1 MNRIIACTALG
12 LLGAGSFCAQA
23 EPTPVPTDGKPVPE
37 GKARYSV
44 TPGLE
49 GEKQDAKTGTVLVT
63 VKSVDAEKSA
73 SAVTVTTTG
82 NGVVLTKAVNAGPEK
97 AMGARNAAYSVTT
110 VKGTAPGEMEIRVT
124 PRAEGAS
131 SGISAVPPQEGVFIT
146 RKAASLPG
154 GSGKEGIFRIKPS
167 AVEPVREAAYSIKT
181 EGSGSEKLT
190 ISVAPGL
197 EKTSSGGAA
206 VPAKGDVVVT
216 RAVVTGNAKGV
227 KDAAYSVTVAD
238 RTAPGEAEISVTPKQ
253 EEASSGTP
261 AAPVQGAAEKDDR
274 AVVQIAL
281 LLDTSSSMNGLI
293 DQARTYLWKIVN
305 DMTLARQNGKLP
317 DIRLALYEYGN
328 DGLSSRDAW
337 IRRVLPFTDDL
348 DKVSEELFKLK
359 TYGGTECCGAV
370 IDRAVKEL
378 KWNTDDPHALKLVFI
393 AGNEPFNQGSVPYAE
408 AIARGLERG
417 ITVNTIHCGNAG
429 DSDTRLW
436 KDGAKKGDGS
446 FLNIDHNAA
455 PPDPETPFDGELA
468 KLSSSLNAT
477 YLAYGSP
484 EVQAERLSKQER
496 QDTLALKLSPAAAVG
511 RASAKANKA
520 AYSNTSWDLVDF
532 YDRNGV
538 QALGDLG
545 TAGQLPKELE
555 GKTAEEVEAIVK
567 KKAEERGA
575 LQKKVKELDAQRN
588 EWLAKWKQQS
598 ASRDAKPNTLEDA
611 IIQAVRQQASKKQ
624 FSFVEENETEGK
636 DSPMNDRVKK

>member
-1 MNRIIACTALG
+1 
-12 LLGAGSFCAQA
+12 
-23 EPTPVPTDGKPVPE
+23 
-37 GKARYSV
+37 
-44 TPGLE
+44 
-49 GEKQDAKTGTVLVT
+49 
-63 VKSVDAEKSA
+63 
-73 SAVTVTTTG
+73 
-82 NGVVLTKAVNAGPEK
+82 
-97 AMGARNAAYSVTT
+97 
-110 VKGTAPGEMEIRVT
+110 
-124 PRAEGAS
+124 
-131 SGISAVPPQEGVFIT
+131 
-146 RKAASLPG
+146 
-154 GSGKEGIFRIKPS
+154 
-167 AVEPVREAAYSIKT
+167 
-181 EGSGSEKLT
+181 
-190 ISVAPGL
+190 
-197 EKTSSGGAA
+197 
-206 VPAKGDVVVT
+206 
-216 RAVVTGNAKGV
+216 
-227 KDAAYSVTVAD
+227 
-238 RTAPGEAEISVTPKQ
+238 
-253 EEASSGTP
+253 
-261 AAPVQGAAEKDDR
+261 
-274 AVVQIAL
+274 
-281 LLDTSSSMNGLI
+281 
-293 DQARTYLWKIVN
+293 
-305 DMTLARQNGKLP
+305 MTLARQNGRLP
-317 DIRLALYEYGN
+317 YIQIALYEYGN
-328 DGLSSRDAW
+328 QGLSSRDAW
-337 IRRVLPFTDDL
+337 IRQVLPFTDDL

-575 LQKKVKELDAQRN
+575 LQKKVKELDARRN

>member
-1 MNRIIACTALG
+1 MNHIIVCTLG
-12 LLGAGSFCAQA
+12 LLGAGAFCAHGESPAIPAAGQ
-23 EPTPVPTDGKPVPE
+23 PVPPE
-37 GKARYSV
+37 KDNPSI
-44 TPGLE
+44 TPGRQ
-49 GEKQDAKTGTVLVT
+49 GNTQDVK
-63 VKSVDAEKSA
+63 KSVSE
-73 SAVTVTTTG
+73 
-82 NGVVLTKAVNAGPEK
+82 PEK
-97 AMGARNAAYSVTT
+97 VEEIKGASYSVTT
-110 VKGTAPGEMEIRVT
+110 RNGTAPGEMEISVTPKEETASSEFQAVPRQGKVVLTRKVEAPAGEKCVSCVRITDKAGALKEAAYSIRATGEDSSGKMEISVT
-124 PRAEGAS
+124 PRQEGASGEISAVQGKEQVVVITQARGTAPAMEFMAGDGAS
-131 SGISAVPPQEGVFIT
+131 SGIIISTVKGKKAEGV
-146 RKAASLPG
+146 K
-154 GSGKEGIFRIKPS
+154 
-167 AVEPVREAAYSIKT
+167 EAAYSITTAKD
-181 EGSGSEKLT
+181 
-190 ISVAPGL
+190 
-197 EKTSSGGAA
+197 A
-206 VPAKGDVVVT
+206 VPGSMKIRVI
-216 RAVVTGNAKGV
+216 
-227 KDAAYSVTVAD
+227 
-238 RTAPGEAEISVTPKQ
+238 PGK

-261 AAPVQGAAEKDDR
+261 AAPDQAAVKKDDR

-305 DMTLARQNGKLP
+305 DMTLARQNGRLP
-317 DIRLALYEYGN
+317 YIQIALYEYGN
-328 DGLSSRDAW
+328 QGLPSKDAW
-337 IRRVLPFTDDL
+337 IRQVLPFTDDL

-359 TYGGTECCGAV
+359 TYGGMECCGAV

-520 AYSNTSWDLVDF
+520 AYFNTSWDLVDF
-532 YDRNGV
+532 YDRNGI

-545 TAGQLPKELE
+545 AAGQLPKELE
-555 GKTAEEVEAIVK
+555 GKTVEEVEAIVK

-575 LQKKVKELDAQRN
+575 LQKKVKELDARRN

-598 ASRDAKPNTLEDA
+598 ASRDAKPNTLKDA